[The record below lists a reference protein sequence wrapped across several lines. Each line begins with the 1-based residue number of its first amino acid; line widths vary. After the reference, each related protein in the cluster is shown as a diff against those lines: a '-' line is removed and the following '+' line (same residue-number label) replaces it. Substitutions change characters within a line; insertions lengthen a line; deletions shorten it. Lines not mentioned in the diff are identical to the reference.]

1 MLISHYVHDV
11 EFIDCVFGAQSLN
24 RKSKISPST
33 KNNIEK
39 IAGIFQENTGDCI
52 SPRLDCKQNISL
64 EGIKT
69 ETGF

>member
-1 MLISHYVHDV
+1 MLFSHYVHDV

-39 IAGIFQENTGDCI
+39 IAGIFQEKRVFDEGYFDH
-52 SPRLDCKQNISL
+52 QNCVVN
-64 EGIKT
+64 
-69 ETGF
+69 